1 MCYLLQNPVNLLFPL
16 QIKWSIF
23 SQWWISEWDHITC
36 SQVAGANQLHISS
49 PVPLLLWFAFLWT
62 ARRGCTETREGEA
75 ECTVSTHRKHKP
87 CTAVAPLCLSSW
99 RRSLCLA
106 LELSMGTVLF
116 PRSGVKPPHV
126 IIQFSYSGAIT
137 ATKYAAVLSFPVSPS
152 VFTVHSVT
160 TELEL
165 PLVKNQ

>member
-1 MCYLLQNPVNLLFPL
+1 MCYLLQNPANLLFPL
-16 QIKWSIF
+16 QIRWSIF
-23 SQWWISEWDHITC
+23 SQWWIAESDHITC
-36 SQVAGANQLHISS
+36 SQGAGANQLHISS
-49 PVPLLLWFAFLWT
+49 PLPLLLWFAFLWT
-62 ARRGCTETREGEA
+62 APRDCTETSEGEA
-75 ECTVSTHRKHKP
+75 ECTVSTHRKHQP

-106 LELSMGTVLF
+106 SRTEHGHSF
-116 PRSGVKPPHV
+116 IPRSGVKFPHV

-137 ATKYAAVLSFPVSPS
+137 ATKYAAVLSVPVSPS

-160 TELEL
+160 TDLEF